1 MDHTCH
7 HYDSMHQGNIEAAK
21 KVWNFLRISTKCEF
35 ITDAPLQFALAA
47 YIIALFPVYHR

>member
-1 MDHTCH
+1 
-7 HYDSMHQGNIEAAK
+7 MHQGNIEAAK
-21 KVWNFLRISTKCEF
+21 KVWNFLRISTKCEC